1 MKRKA
6 KSRCLL
12 AVAVIMS
19 TMIFVTPILAQQDE
33 FMAGRI
39 AGEQAAR
46 ANTNG
51 TLWLA
56 AGCLF
61 TWLGLLVA
69 YVYEPNPPATLLLG
83 KSPEYVAAY
92 TDAYKTT
99 AKSVQS
105 GKALTGCIV
114 GTIVTVVIYAAAFAA
129 AADSTD
135 DDPYYY
141 Y

>member
-1 MKRKA
+1 MKRIGSKH
-6 KSRCLL
+6 KYFVV
-12 AVAVIMS
+12 VAAAMS
-19 TMIFVTPILAQQDE
+19 LMVFAMPILAQQDE

-46 ANTNG
+46 ASTNG

-61 TWLGLLVA
+61 TWVGLLVA
-69 YVYEPNPPATLLLG
+69 YIYEPSPPATMLLG

-105 GKALTGCIV
+105 RKALTGCIV
-114 GTIVTVVIYAAAFAA
+114 NAVISAVLYAALIAA
-129 AADSTD
+129 AEADD
-135 DDPYYY
+135 GLYYY
-141 Y
+141 